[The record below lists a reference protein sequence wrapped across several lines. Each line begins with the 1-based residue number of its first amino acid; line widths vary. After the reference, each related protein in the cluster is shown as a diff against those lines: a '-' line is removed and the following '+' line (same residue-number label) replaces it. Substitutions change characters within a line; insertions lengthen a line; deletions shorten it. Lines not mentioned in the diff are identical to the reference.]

1 MHFVKLGLISIVAFA
16 LLLWGFTLLFPSV
29 TVLSRVQNI
38 AGSSDSLMQKFATN
52 EISYRQ
58 WLLPDSGDY
67 DIRTSDISFYEDNLY
82 NAAPQ
87 PNADTLFFEIR
98 QPGNTSLQ
106 GGIATYQLR
115 EDSVTTQLY
124 FVFTTP
130 WYRPWDKLKMMMID
144 KQYGEQMESALRK
157 LKMLQR

>member
-1 MHFVKLGLISIVAFA
+1 MHFLKLGLISVVAFA
-16 LLLWGFTLLFPSV
+16 LLLWGFTLLFPSI

-38 AGSSDSLMQKFATN
+38 AGSSDSLMHRFSTN

-58 WLLPDSGDY
+58 WLLPDSGNY

-98 QPGNTSLQ
+98 QPGNKSIK

-130 WYRPWDKLKMMMID
+130 WYRPWDKLKMMMVD
-144 KQYGEQMESALRK
+144 KQYGEQMEAALKK
-157 LKMLQR
+157 LWAVNK